1 MRTEVRNIKCVHKVM
16 YFPLCD
22 LVLNSLDSGSAPV
35 SLSVSPKRSQ
45 FFKYDSFSVSC
56 EGEEQSEEEV
66 AGWRVMKRTEDG
78 EVRPCP
84 SSCSITAA
92 FPATDSGVYWC
103 ETGRGETSNSVNI
116 SVTADFYK
124 DGVFIR
130 SSSTGNMTIHSVS
143 PSDEGLYRCN
153 VSGAG
158 GSADSW
164 LTVRAPPAGRDP
176 PPPLLS
182 VSALLRHL
190 VAGAPYLLSTILL
203 GLIYRDRARGEEL
216 TSLQELFIF
225 KCRRKKYSSQP
236 WLQPLSATSLLQTIS
251 TTAVS
256 DQHIPPRLQAAAAPA
271 TPQQQ
276 LYTPSAPAPPKAS
289 ARPCLTEIREMTTTS

>member
-1 MRTEVRNIKCVHKVM
+1 
-16 YFPLCD
+16 
-22 LVLNSLDSGSAPV
+22 
-35 SLSVSPKRSQ
+35 
-45 FFKYDSFSVSC
+45 
-56 EGEEQSEEEV
+56 
-66 AGWRVMKRTEDG
+66 
-78 EVRPCP
+78 
-84 SSCSITAA
+84 
-92 FPATDSGVYWC
+92 
-103 ETGRGETSNSVNI
+103 
-116 SVTADFYK
+116 
-124 DGVFIR
+124 
-130 SSSTGNMTIHSVS
+130 MTIHSVS

-153 VSGAG
+153 CVSGAG

-251 TTAVS
+251 ATAVS
-256 DQHIPPRLQAAAAPA
+256 DQHSPPRLQAAAAPA

-276 LYTPSAPAPPKAS
+276 LYTPSAPAPPKVS

>member
-1 MRTEVRNIKCVHKVM
+1 
-16 YFPLCD
+16 
-22 LVLNSLDSGSAPV
+22 
-35 SLSVSPKRSQ
+35 
-45 FFKYDSFSVSC
+45 
-56 EGEEQSEEEV
+56 
-66 AGWRVMKRTEDG
+66 MKRTEDG

-116 SVTADFYK
+116 SVTAGSVILDSPVLPVMEGHDVTLSCRPRVTMSSFHLTADFYK

>member
-1 MRTEVRNIKCVHKVM
+1 MKVAA
-16 YFPLCD
+16 LSLLLLLD
-22 LVLNSLDSGSAPV
+22 SLDSGSAPV

-116 SVTADFYK
+116 SVTAGSVILDSPVLPVMEGHDVTLSCRPRVTMSSFHLTADFYK

-153 VSGAG
+153 VSGAAGAG

-190 VAGAPYLLSTILL
+190 VVGAPYLLSTILL
-203 GLIYRDRARGEEL
+203 GLIYRDRARVQHARKSRQ
-216 TSLQELFIF
+216 TSDDVIMEM
-225 KCRRKKYSSQP
+225 
-236 WLQPLSATSLLQTIS
+236 
-251 TTAVS
+251 
-256 DQHIPPRLQAAAAPA
+256 AA
-271 TPQQQ
+271 
-276 LYTPSAPAPPKAS
+276 
-289 ARPCLTEIREMTTTS
+289 